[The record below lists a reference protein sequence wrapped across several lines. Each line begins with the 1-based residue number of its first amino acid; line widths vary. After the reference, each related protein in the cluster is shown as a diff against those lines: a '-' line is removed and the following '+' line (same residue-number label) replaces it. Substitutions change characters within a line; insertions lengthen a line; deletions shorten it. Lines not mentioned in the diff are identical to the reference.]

1 MPRVAARDREAYV
14 EARRSE
20 ILDAALRLW
29 AVGGFD
35 TTSVEAVAREAGL
48 SKGTL
53 YLYFPTKKA
62 LLDEV
67 IRRRSLLP
75 DVERLAAEFRER
87 PLEDAVRLLVE
98 LMWRRLSEQTEMIRV
113 LLRELPSH
121 VEHARFFLERVIL
134 PTNRLLAAFLE
145 QKLGPARAS
154 ELNAI
159 VAGRGLL
166 GTVLV
171 FFVTQRLLGGDELLP
186 IPEDEIAG
194 TITEVFLNGVL
205 GASRG

>member
-1 MPRVAARDREAYV
+1 MPRVAARDRDAYV

-29 AVGGFD
+29 AERGFD
-35 TTSVEAVAREAGL
+35 ATSVEAVANEAGL

-75 DVERLAAEFRER
+75 DVERLAGEFRDR
-87 PLEDAVRLLVE
+87 PLADAVRLLVE
-98 LMWRRLSEQTEMIRV
+98 LMWRRLSEQTDVIRV

-121 VEHARFFLERVIL
+121 EEHARSFVERVVL

-145 QKLGPARAS
+145 QKLGAERAR
-154 ELNAI
+154 ELNAL

-166 GTVLV
+166 GTVFV

-186 IPEDEIAG
+186 IPEEEIVG

-205 GASRG
+205 GPS

>member
-1 MPRVAARDREAYV
+1 MPRVAARDRDAYV

-29 AVGGFD
+29 AERGFD
-35 TTSVEAVAREAGL
+35 ATSVEAVANEAGL

-75 DVERLAAEFRER
+75 DVERLAGEFRDR
-87 PLEDAVRLLVE
+87 PLADAVRLLVE
-98 LMWRRLSEQTEMIRV
+98 LMWRRLSERTDVIRV

-121 VEHARFFLERVIL
+121 EEHARSFVERVVL

-145 QKLGPARAS
+145 QKLGAERAR
-154 ELNAI
+154 ELNAL

-166 GTVLV
+166 GTVFV

-186 IPEDEIAG
+186 IPEEEIVG

-205 GASRG
+205 GPS